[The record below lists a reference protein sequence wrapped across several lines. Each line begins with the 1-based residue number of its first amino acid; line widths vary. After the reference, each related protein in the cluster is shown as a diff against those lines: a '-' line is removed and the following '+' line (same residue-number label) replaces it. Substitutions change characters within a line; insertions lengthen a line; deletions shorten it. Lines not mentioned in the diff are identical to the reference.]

1 MDHITYDIET
11 AHVLWST
18 IFSGTV
24 GRADVRTGVSFLS
37 LAPPSGSPQRPDAVL
52 RRGHYAMSASG
63 TVDAAQRNPSRT
75 HSREDAGTSATPDTQ
90 HCLQEAPQGAAA
102 VTKRWT
108 ESHAL

>member
-37 LAPPSGSPQRPDAVL
+37 LASPSGSPQRLDAVL
-52 RRGHYAMSASG
+52 RRGHYALSAG
-63 TVDAAQRNPSRT
+63 GAVDAAQRNPQGPT
-75 HSREDAGTSATPDTQ
+75 VEVTPGRAL
-90 HCLQEAPQGAAA
+90 CLPLSTAYRKPPQGAAA
-102 VTKRWT
+102 VTERWT